1 MMLPL
6 LVIIQRQI
14 PQARLRG
21 VRARWQ
27 VMTGR
32 TTASMQPH
40 GVVLSLVE
48 LDLKQLEP
56 MLRPGVKKQLPAVI
70 TTQLLLVTRQRLVEE
85 VQLPGAER
93 RRRPED
99 ILQHLET
106 TVKQP
111 SQALLPGADI
121 MITTLKTIKAELPAG
136 KLPRHLA

>member
-1 MMLPL
+1 
-6 LVIIQRQI
+6 
-14 PQARLRG
+14 
-21 VRARWQ
+21 
-27 VMTGR
+27 MTGR

-121 MITTLKTIKAELPAG
+121 MITTLITIKAELPAG